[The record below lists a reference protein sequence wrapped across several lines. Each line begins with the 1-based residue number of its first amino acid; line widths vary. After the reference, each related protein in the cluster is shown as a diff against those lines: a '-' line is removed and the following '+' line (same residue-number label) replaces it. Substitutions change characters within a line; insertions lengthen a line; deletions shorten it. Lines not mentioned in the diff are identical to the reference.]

1 MFNSAAAFNQPLAFD
16 TSSVTNMG
24 GMFYE
29 AVAFNQPLLNFDA
42 TSLKDAAC
50 MFEGAAAFN
59 QREQSGTLSPGR
71 RPCLIR
77 KGQRECAHA
86 AQFLEISH
94 SAPTQLRPTLKH

>member
-59 QREQSGTLSPGR
+59 QPRTVRHLESRSPAVLDTE
-71 RPCLIR
+71 RP
-77 KGQRECAHA
+77 KGVCPCCAV
-86 AQFLEISH
+86 S
-94 SAPTQLRPTLKH
+94 